1 MQMSLPPLDLENSS
15 PVIAH
20 DVVQI
25 PDAYSRYTN
34 FKYRL
39 WFTYYMYTIW
49 DETAHSL
56 QWLVTACVV
65 DDLWFWE
72 EEDEECIQEFAKALP
87 LESFPETVM
96 SMDSKY
102 WDKACQDLGARRSQT
117 MASPLAHVTPQIR
130 LRFMAWLILAG
141 PLRKDIGSKWN
152 ELHID
157 SIIFNWARSLN
168 LDDGLQNP
176 AKYVE
181 FHTSCPS
188 GSKLC
193 CRYTPWT
200 ICDRSLV

>member
-1 MQMSLPPLDLENSS
+1 MTTPSLSDSRRLSSRELPSICGSLSYLLEPPPMQMSLPPLDLENSS

-25 PDAYSRYTN
+25 PDTYSRYTN

-39 WFTYYMYTIW
+39 WFTYYIYMYNIW

-65 DDLWFWE
+65 NDLWFWE

-87 LESFPETVM
+87 LESFKFPETVM

-117 MASPLAHVTPQIR
+117 MASPLAHVAPQIR

-141 PLRKDIGSKWN
+141 LGLPPVPLRSRPSKN
-152 ELHID
+152 GPC
-157 SIIFNWARSLN
+157 N
-168 LDDGLQNP
+168 G
-176 AKYVE
+176 
-181 FHTSCPS
+181 
-188 GSKLC
+188 
-193 CRYTPWT
+193 
-200 ICDRSLV
+200 